1 LTGVMQTLAFELE
14 RIRLAKS
21 SNKLDMEIELI

>member
-1 LTGVMQTLAFELE
+1 MQTLTFELE
-14 RIRLAKS
+14 RIRPAKS